1 MTFYFHVTNEL
12 IPALRPDKTQGSK
25 ANLVLILAI
34 GSVLQVRYG
43 DISRIRFS
51 AYTQWMDDPLS
62 ILHLFRVHW
71 FPVSLSSHIAILC

>member
-1 MTFYFHVTNEL
+1 MTFFFHVTNEL